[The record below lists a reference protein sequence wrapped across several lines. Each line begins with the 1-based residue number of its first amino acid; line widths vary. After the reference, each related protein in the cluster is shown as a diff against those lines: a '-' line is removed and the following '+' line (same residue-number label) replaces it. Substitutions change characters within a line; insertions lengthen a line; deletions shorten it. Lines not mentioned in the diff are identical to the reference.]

1 MGASPIYKVYDPMGG
16 YVASCKD
23 TDGASLLMDLYG
35 AGSTIRYDHRLI
47 VWTEG
52 KDGRASNSYD
62 ETREKITQRLLQR

>member
-23 TDGASLLMDLYG
+23 TEGASLLMDLYG
-35 AGSTIRYDHRLI
+35 AGSTIRYDHRLV

-52 KDGRASNSYD
+52 IDGRASNSYD
-62 ETREKITQRLLQR
+62 DNRDKITQRLLQR

>member
-1 MGASPIYKVYDPMGG
+1 MGG

-23 TDGASLLMDLYG
+23 TEGASLLMDLYG
-35 AGSTIRYDHRLI
+35 AGSTIRYDHRLV

-52 KDGRASNSYD
+52 IDGRASNSYD

>member
-52 KDGRASNSYD
+52 IDGRASNSYD
-62 ETREKITQRLLQR
+62 DTREKITQRLLQR

>member
-1 MGASPIYKVYDPMGG
+1 MGASPVWKVYDPLNG

-23 TDGASLLMDLYG
+23 TEGASLLMDLYG
-35 AGSTIRYDHRLI
+35 EGSTIRYSHRLV

-62 ETREKITQRLLQR
+62 KTREIINQRLLQQ